1 MNALA
6 IEGESH
12 DNVMDAVDFI
22 AALRQTSDRRRIPVG
37 RNVVVIGGGMTAVDA
52 AVQAKLLGAEH
63 VTMVYRRGRERM
75 GASEHER
82 LRAASK
88 GVRIITGAAPVRIL
102 GEGPVS
108 AIEFAYTGEGDEG
121 GTQGELFVLPADQV
135 FKAIGQR
142 LEQSPGGLRLEG
154 SKIAV
159 TGPGRTSLDMVWA
172 GGDCATGGNDLTVTA
187 VAQGRDAA
195 EDITRL
201 LAGKGA
207 RMAAE

>member
-1 MNALA
+1 
-6 IEGESH
+6 
-12 DNVMDAVDFI
+12 MDD
-22 AALRQTSDRRRIPVG
+22 
-37 RNVVVIGGGMTAVDA
+37 
-52 AVQAKLLGAEH
+52 
-63 VTMVYRRGRERM
+63 
-75 GASEHER
+75 
-82 LRAASK
+82 
-88 GVRIITGAAPVRIL
+88 
-102 GEGPVS
+102 
-108 AIEFAYTGEGDEG
+108 
-121 GTQGELFVLPADQV
+121 DQV

-172 GGDCATGGNDLTVTA
+172 GGDCATGGNDLTVAA